1 MYDVAIIGG
10 GPGGLSAGI
19 YAARANLKTVIVER
33 GLYGGQM
40 QNTLDIENYPGFDNI
55 EGPVLSERLYNQAL
69 GVGVEW
75 KYGNVQSVKLEGQPK
90 VLNLGDETL
99 EARSVII
106 ASGASPRPLGV
117 PGEAEFTGRGVSY
130 CATCDGALYRGADV
144 IVVGG
149 GDSAIKEAILLTRF
163 ANKVTVIHRR
173 DALRAAGILRDRA
186 FDNPKIQF
194 MWDTVVDKI
203 EGDNRVT
210 GVLARNVKDG
220 STQIVEA
227 KGVFI
232 YVGVDPVTDFLKG
245 SEILDEWGYILTD
258 EFMATSLPGVYA
270 AGDVRAASLRQIVN
284 AASDGAA
291 AAMKAYEY
299 LETL

>member
-10 GPGGLSAGI
+10 GPAGLSAGI
-19 YAARANLKTVIVER
+19 YAARANLKTVIIER

-40 QNTLDIENYPGFDNI
+40 QNTLDIENYPGFENI
-55 EGPVLSERLYNQAL
+55 EGPELSERLYKQAL
-69 GVGVEW
+69 QVGVEW
-75 KYGNVQSVKLEGQPK
+75 KYGNVQSISLEGQTKVVKLEDGT
-90 VLNLGDETL
+90 V

-130 CATCDGALYRGADV
+130 CATCDGALYRGAEV
-144 IVVGG
+144 IVIGG

-163 ANKVTVIHRR
+163 ASKVTVIHRR
-173 DALRAAGILRDRA
+173 DALRATGILQNRA
-186 FDNPKIQF
+186 FANEKITF

-203 EGDNRVT
+203 EGDGRVT

-220 STQIVEA
+220 STQVVEA

-258 EFMATSLPGVYA
+258 EFMATAVPGVYA
-270 AGDVRAASLRQIVN
+270 AGDVRAASLRQIVS
-284 AASDGAA
+284 AAADGAE
-291 AAMKAYEY
+291 AAMKVYEY

>member
-149 GDSAIKEAILLTRF
+149 GDTAIKEAILLTRF

-173 DALRAAGILRDRA
+173 DALRAAGILQNRA
-186 FDNPKIQF
+186 FANEKITF

-203 EGDNRVT
+203 EGDGRVT

-220 STQIVEA
+220 STQVVEA

-258 EFMATSLPGVYA
+258 EFMATSIPGVYA

>member
-10 GPGGLSAGI
+10 GPAGLSAGI
-19 YAARANLKTVIVER
+19 YAARANLKTVIIER

-40 QNTLDIENYPGFDNI
+40 QNTLDIENYPGFENI
-55 EGPVLSERLYNQAL
+55 EGPELSERLYKQAL
-69 GVGVEW
+69 QVGVEW
-75 KYGNVQSVKLEGQPK
+75 KYGNVQSISLEGQTKVVKLEDGT
-90 VLNLGDETL
+90 V

-130 CATCDGALYRGADV
+130 CATCDGALYRGAEV
-144 IVVGG
+144 IVIGG

-163 ANKVTVIHRR
+163 ASKVTVIHRR
-173 DALRAAGILRDRA
+173 DALRATGILQNRA
-186 FDNPKIQF
+186 FANEKITF

-203 EGDNRVT
+203 EGDGRVT

-220 STQIVEA
+220 STQVVEA

-232 YVGVDPVTDFLKG
+232 YVGVDPVTDFLTG

-258 EFMATSLPGVYA
+258 EFMATAVPGVYA
-270 AGDVRAASLRQIVN
+270 AGDVRAASLRQIVS
-284 AASDGAA
+284 AAADGAE
-291 AAMKAYEY
+291 AAMKVYEY